1 MQMLPL
7 THPLAIS
14 VSPGV
19 FFPMLEDSF
28 GARGVN
34 KGSGAVVV
42 VAQVLYSTLD
52 LEQI

>member
-7 THPLAIS
+7 THPMAIS

-19 FFPMLEDSF
+19 FFPMLVDSL
-28 GARGVN
+28 GASGVN
-34 KGSGAVVV
+34 QAGGAVVA

-52 LEQI
+52 L